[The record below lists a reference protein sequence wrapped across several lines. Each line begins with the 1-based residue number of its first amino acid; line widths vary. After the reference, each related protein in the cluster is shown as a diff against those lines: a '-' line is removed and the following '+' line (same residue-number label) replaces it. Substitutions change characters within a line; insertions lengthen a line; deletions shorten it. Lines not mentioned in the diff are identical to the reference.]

1 MKESNISK
9 KIKYPQILPLWIG
22 LFVDILGF
30 YIIIPFLPLFIKVFN
45 TTPFVIGLILATNA
59 FFTLIF
65 APIWGKVSDKIGRK
79 PVLIISQM
87 GTFSAFI
94 LLAFSDS
101 ILMLFIARMVDG
113 IFGGNFPMVKS
124 IISDTV
130 PPKDRGPQMA
140 NVGVIHVL
148 AGLAGPG
155 VGGLL
160 STIKPLGSNYPIAAP
175 GFGAASL
182 SFVSLMITIIFINE
196 SWPKEKRKYYQKHE
210 KIKLNLRNNKD
221 ATWLLVQYAFHTF
234 SFTMYIATLT
244 IYIGLVLGLDTIGI
258 SILLTISG
266 ISRAIIRF
274 SLFNL
279 TLKKLGENKTT
290 ILGLFVLVITF
301 LMIGFVRNVIE
312 FLILAIFIS
321 YGVSCS
327 RGLLISKVT
336 QSVSPKEVGKINGYT
351 TTLDSLAQISG
362 PIIGT
367 LILSILEYYWYGIIL
382 SLLSLVAFLM
392 IFKKITLYHEK
403 IKN

>member
-9 KIKYPQILPLWIG
+9 KIKYPQIFPLWIG

-148 AGLAGPG
+148 AG
-155 VGGLL
+155 
-160 STIKPLGSNYPIAAP
+160 
-175 GFGAASL
+175 
-182 SFVSLMITIIFINE
+182 
-196 SWPKEKRKYYQKHE
+196 
-210 KIKLNLRNNKD
+210 
-221 ATWLLVQYAFHTF
+221 
-234 SFTMYIATLT
+234 
-244 IYIGLVLGLDTIGI
+244 
-258 SILLTISG
+258 
-266 ISRAIIRF
+266 
-274 SLFNL
+274 
-279 TLKKLGENKTT
+279 
-290 ILGLFVLVITF
+290 
-301 LMIGFVRNVIE
+301 
-312 FLILAIFIS
+312 
-321 YGVSCS
+321 
-327 RGLLISKVT
+327 
-336 QSVSPKEVGKINGYT
+336 
-351 TTLDSLAQISG
+351 
-362 PIIGT
+362 
-367 LILSILEYYWYGIIL
+367 
-382 SLLSLVAFLM
+382 
-392 IFKKITLYHEK
+392 
-403 IKN
+403 